1 MWRLSSVKHLSE
13 PPCRLVVRVRTSAY
27 AKRNGLVHTKSVT
40 VMRRM
45 SRGHDFLDEDASMVG
60 ADLVMARITNLHE
73 VDDGLYQVVTVNE
86 GRDWETGYL
95 EEWDYK
101 LVPIE

>member
-1 MWRLSSVKHLSE
+1 MWRLSSMKNLSE
-13 PPCRLVVRVRTSAY
+13 SPCKLVVRVRTSHY
-27 AKRNGLVHTKSVT
+27 AKRNGLVQTKSVT

-45 SRGHDFLDEDASMVG
+45 SQGHDFLGEDASMVG

-101 LVPIE
+101 LVPM

>member
-1 MWRLSSVKHLSE
+1 MWRLSSLKHLSE
-13 PPCRLVVRVRTSAY
+13 PPCRLVVRVRTSHY
-27 AKRNGLVHTKSVT
+27 AKRNGLVQTKSVT

-45 SRGHDFLDEDASMVG
+45 SRGHDFLDEDVSATG
-60 ADLVMARITNLHE
+60 AELVMDRITNLHE
-73 VDDGLYQVVTVNE
+73 VEDGLYRVITINE
-86 GRDWETGYL
+86 RRDWESGYV